1 MDVNYDAIYL
11 SPHLDDVALSCGGQ
25 IFLQTQR
32 GQRVLV
38 VTIAAGE
45 PQTNIRS
52 TFAEFLHHN
61 WGFSASEA
69 VAMRRAED
77 DAACAHLGAEAMHWH
92 LPDAIY
98 RLHPQ
103 SDAPLYT
110 SDEDIFGPVHCSE
123 DGLVDDIA
131 RFLTSLPAA
140 TRVVAPLAI
149 GNHVDHQLVHAAAAR
164 VWQTDLLYYE
174 DYPYVQRHPQELARR
189 TQPASAWRSYLIP
202 LTHAALSARLAAT
215 RAYTSQLSSLFND
228 DADLE
233 ASIRAQV
240 AQTGG
245 ERLWQQAIVPT
256 RYGQIGRRV

>member
-1 MDVNYDAIYL
+1 MDANYDAIYL

-32 GQRVLV
+32 GERVLV
-38 VTIAAGE
+38 VTITAGE
-45 PQTNIRS
+45 PQTTKRS

-61 WGFSASEA
+61 WGFSASEG

-77 DAACAHLGAEAMHWH
+77 GAACAQLGAETMHWH

-98 RLHPQ
+98 RLHPE
-103 SDAPLYT
+103 SEAPLYT
-110 SDEDIFGPVHCSE
+110 SDEDIFGPVHSSE
-123 DGLVDDIA
+123 DGLVQEIA
-131 RFLTSLPAA
+131 QFFTSLPSAA
-140 TRVVAPLAI
+140 RVVAPLAI

-164 VWQTDLLYYE
+164 VWQTALLYYE

-189 TQPASAWRSYLIP
+189 TQPASEWRSYLIP
-202 LTHAALSARLAAT
+202 LTHAALNARLAAT
-215 RAYTSQLSSLFND
+215 QAYTSQLSSLFNN

-240 AQTGG
+240 ARTGG

-256 RYGQIGRRV
+256 RYGQKGRGV